1 MAAQTEHR
9 WDGPAK
15 VSVDGWIAS
24 ELESAPEPSSE
35 QRGILSALFDGVQPA
50 EAA

>member
-1 MAAQTEHR
+1 MAAQTQRR
-9 WDGPAK
+9 WDGPTK
-15 VSVDGWIAS
+15 VSLDDWIAA